1 MFELSLVNVKKYM
14 EATLVL
20 KNINFQIYSGEK
32 VGIVGVNG
40 SGKTTVLKLI
50 AGILPMDYCV
60 GYPGATSPG
69 YDEGFINKPSGATCA
84 YLEQIPQYENG
95 IKVIDVLKMAF
106 SEVYEIEE
114 KMHKLEDEMK
124 VLKGEELERS
134 LKQYSRLV
142 QSYEV
147 KGGYN
152 TEEKLA
158 KICTG
163 LKFTQNFLDKEFN
176 LLSGGEKTTVIL
188 GKLLMDNPDILL
200 LDEPTNHLDMD
211 SIEWL
216 ERYLNNYDGIVIIVS
231 HDRYFLD
238 NVVSK
243 IIEIE
248 DMESKTY
255 KGNYSSYVKQKEEK
269 LLEQMHNYKEQQK
282 EIKSMESTIKDLR
295 DWAIR
300 ADKSKFFKRAASM
313 EKSLERMKSNEDAQ
327 KPKIENKTM
336 KLNFKN
342 SERSGEETIKAKGLC
357 KSYIDKVIFNE
368 ADLLINFKERVAL
381 VGPNGSGKTTFLKM
395 LLGEEA
401 PDKGTVEL
409 GDNVKVGYL
418 PQVITFDN
426 EEYTVIQAFR
436 DDISILEGQAR
447 EYLSKFMF
455 FGNSVFKKVKALS
468 GGERIRLKLS
478 MLLYENIN
486 LLILDEP
493 TNHLDIDSIETL
505 EEALEEFKGTIFFIS
520 HDRYFI
526 NKIGERIIAIEDN
539 KFKSYLGNYDYYKEI
554 QDRVKLEKEIN
565 DLQKE
570 KVIKKEKKKKEI
582 DEVKKRE
589 NEIKKLEI
597 KIKKLEKELEGIE
610 LTMSNLELNY
620 EELNELFSKKEELS
634 EELEKVMEE
643 WIELNS

>member
-20 KNINFQIYSGEK
+20 KNINFQVYSGEK
-32 VGIVGVNG
+32 VGIVGING
-40 SGKTTVLKLI
+40 SGKSTILKLI

-69 YDEGFINKPSGATCA
+69 YDEGFINMPSGVTCA
-84 YLEQIPQYENG
+84 YLEQIPQYEDG

-106 SEVYEIEE
+106 NEVYKIEE
-114 KMHKLEDEMK
+114 EMHKLEEDMK
-124 VLKGEELERS
+124 ILEGQELERT
-134 LKQYSRLV
+134 LKRYSNLL
-142 QSYEV
+142 QLYEV

-152 TEEKLA
+152 TEEKIA
-158 KICTG
+158 RICTG
-163 LKFTQNFLDKEFN
+163 LKFTESFLDKDFN

-200 LDEPTNHLDMD
+200 LDEPTNHLDME

-216 ERYLNNYDGIVIIVS
+216 EGYLNRYEGIVIIVS

-269 LLEQMHNYKEQQK
+269 LIEEMHNYKEQQK
-282 EIKSMESTIKDLR
+282 EIKSMESTIKELR

-300 ADKSKFFKRAASM
+300 ADNSKFFKRAASM
-313 EKSLERMKSNEDAQ
+313 EKRLEKMKNSDEAQ

-336 KLNFKN
+336 KLSFKS
-342 SERSGEETIKAKGLC
+342 SERSGNETIKAEGLC
-357 KSYIDKVIFNE
+357 KSYADKRIFNE
-368 ADLLINFKERVAL
+368 ADLLVNFKERVAL
-381 VGPNGSGKTTFLKM
+381 IGANGSGKTTFLRL
-395 LLGEEA
+395 LLGEET
-401 PDKGTVEL
+401 PDKGIVEL
-409 GDNVKVGYL
+409 GANVRLGYL
-418 PQVITFDN
+418 PQVITFNN
-426 EEYTVIQAFR
+426 EDYTVLQVFR
-436 DDISILEGQAR
+436 DNISILEGQAR
-447 EYLSKFMF
+447 QYLSKFMF

-478 MLLYENIN
+478 MLLYEDIN

-493 TNHLDIDSIETL
+493 TNHLDIDSIETF
-505 EEALEEFKGTIFFIS
+505 EEALEDFKGTIFFIS

-526 NKIGERIIAIEDN
+526 NKISERVIAIEDN

-554 QDRVKLEKEIN
+554 QDKLNLEKEIKSIEKP
-565 DLQKE
+565 KE
-570 KVIKKEKKKKEI
+570 IKKEKKKNEI
-582 DEVKKRE
+582 DETKKRE
-589 NEIKKLEI
+589 SEIKKLEGRI
-597 KIKKLEKELEGIE
+597 QGLEEEISGLEE
-610 LTMSNLELNY
+610 DMSDPTMNY
-620 EELNELFSKKEELS
+620 EELNKLFLKKEELS
-634 EELEKVMEE
+634 LELENVMEE
-643 WIELNS
+643 WMKINM

>member
-14 EATLVL
+14 EATIVL
-20 KNINFQIYSGEK
+20 KNINFQVYSGEK

-40 SGKTTVLKLI
+40 SGKTTILKLI
-50 AGILPMDYCV
+50 AGLLPMDYCV

-69 YDEGFINKPSGATCA
+69 YDEGFINMPSGVTCA

-106 SEVYEIEE
+106 DEVYKMEE
-114 KMHKLEDEMK
+114 KMHKLEGKMK
-124 VLKGEELERS
+124 ILKGEELERT
-134 LKQYSRLV
+134 LKQYSNLV

-158 KICTG
+158 RICTG
-163 LKFTQNFLDKEFN
+163 LKFTERFLDKEFN

-216 ERYLNNYDGIVIIVS
+216 EGYLNRYDGIVIIVS

-243 IIEIE
+243 IVEIE

-269 LLEQMHNYKEQQK
+269 IIEQMHNYKEQQK
-282 EIKSMESTIKDLR
+282 EIKSMENTIKELR

-300 ADKSKFFKRAASM
+300 ADNSKFFKRAASM
-313 EKSLERMKSNEDAQ
+313 EKRLERMKNSDDVQ
-327 KPKIENKTM
+327 KPKVENKTM
-336 KLNFKN
+336 KLNLKS
-342 SERSGEETIKAKGLC
+342 SERSGDETIKAEGVC
-357 KSYIDKVIFNE
+357 KSYDDKTIFKE
-368 ADLLINFKERVAL
+368 ADLLVNFKERVAL
-381 VGPNGSGKTTFLKM
+381 IGPNGSGKTTFLRL
-395 LLGEEA
+395 LLGEEVS
-401 PDKGTVEL
+401 DKGIVEL
-409 GDNVKVGYL
+409 GANVKLGYL
-418 PQVITFDN
+418 PQVITFNN
-426 EEYTVIQAFR
+426 EDDTVLQAFR
-436 DDISILEGQAR
+436 DNISILEGQAR
-447 EYLSKFMF
+447 QYLAKFMF
-455 FGNSVFKKVKALS
+455 FNNSVFKKVKSLS

-478 MLLYENIN
+478 MLLYEDVN

-493 TNHLDIDSIETL
+493 TNHLDIDSIEAF

-526 NKIGERIIAIEDN
+526 NKISERVIAIEEY

-554 QDRVKLEKEIN
+554 QDKLKQEKESNII
-565 DLQKE
+565 QKE
-570 KVIKKEKKKKEI
+570 KEIKKEKKKKEV
-582 DEVKKRE
+582 DEAKKRE
-589 NEIKKLEI
+589 IEINKLER
-597 KIKKLEKELEGIE
+597 KIQSLEKDIADIE
-610 LTMSNLELNY
+610 QAMTDSTMHY
-620 EELNELFSKKEELS
+620 EEINDLFSKKEELS
-634 EELEKVMEE
+634 LELENVLEAWMKISM
-643 WIELNS
+643 